1 MIVFEQLRFRFPRAV
16 GALRG
21 RIAFFRKAASF
32 GLVGVLNS
40 GIDFAV
46 FWIAVQ
52 KFGLP
57 LIPANVLAWVLA
69 NSGSFVMNSLFTF
82 AAESGGKLRWRAY
95 GTFVASG
102 VVGLVA
108 NTTTLV
114 VAAKLMPLLLAG
126 EDAQLAAAKACAI
139 LASFVVNFSLSHFVV
154 FRRRVG
160 PAGEGR

>member
-1 MIVFEQLRFRFPRAV
+1 
-16 GALRG
+16 
-21 RIAFFRKAASF
+21 
-32 GLVGVLNS
+32 
-40 GIDFAV
+40 
-46 FWIAVQ
+46 
-52 KFGLP
+52 
-57 LIPANVLAWVLA
+57 
-69 NSGSFVMNSLFTF
+69 MNSLFTF

-102 VVGLVA
+102 VVGLIA

-126 EDAQLAAAKACAI
+126 ESAQLAAAKACAI

-154 FRRRVG
+154 FRRRAD

>member
-1 MIVFEQLRFRFPRAV
+1 MIAGDQLKFRFRRAIC
-16 GALRG
+16 AIRG
-21 RIAFFRKAASF
+21 RVALLKKAASF
-32 GLVGVLNS
+32 GLVGVVNT
-40 GIDFAV
+40 GVDFIV
-46 FWIAVQ
+46 FWTAVQ

-57 LIPANVLAWVLA
+57 LIPANVLSWVVA
-69 NSGSFVMNSLFTF
+69 ISGSFVMNSLFTF

-114 VAAKLMPLLLAG
+114 VAAKLMPALLAG
-126 EDAQLAAAKACAI
+126 EAAQLAAAKGCAI